1 MRRTADSRI
10 GSVHCAALLLL
21 PLPPLPL
28 PLPLPLSAAAPL
40 LRLRRRPRRFC
51 DRYVEHASFVPAA
64 VFVPVVKVVAQEAVE
79 VVLRADSVFAQSSVV
94 PPAPSTF
101 VRHSIPLAAQPRHL
115 AILTSR

>member
-10 GSVHCAALLLL
+10 GSVHCAALLLLPL

-64 VFVPVVKVVAQEAVE
+64 VFVVVVKVAAQEAVE
-79 VVLRADSVFAQSSVV
+79 VVLRAD
-94 PPAPSTF
+94 
-101 VRHSIPLAAQPRHL
+101 
-115 AILTSR
+115 